1 MWEVITMELDAKFFM
16 HDSDKKALQAL
27 QSIPGFTQ
35 VFKAFM
41 KVWSEKQFRIINM
54 STNLRISNRQMSKY
68 YNMLVPI
75 CAKLGIPVPELYL
88 ELDVN
93 ANAYTAGD
101 TEPFIV
107 ITSGLL
113 ETVPEYLIPTVL
125 AHECGHIVCH
135 HCLYTTMGRVI
146 LSEAINA
153 LGLSELAIMPIQVAF
168 SYWMRCSEL
177 SADRVAAICDG
188 TSDKVAELCMRFAGY
203 DKDIDAEADV
213 EEFMNQAREYLD
225 MVQDSTWNKTME
237 FLIFG
242 EADHPMNAV
251 RAYECVHWCE
261 NTRFRKICR
270 YLDQSKEN
278 ETTAL
283 SMYLQ
288 EIPMTESSKQYIGKN
303 FEEVCQL
310 LKDQGFQNI
319 SISKITQK
327 GMMTKDGEVINIRV
341 DDKDGFDAYEWYSI
355 NASIVIEYYEHE
367 TEEEIAAAHPGQLR
381 TPDSAK
387 HCIGKTYTEVFEE
400 FKAVGFLNIELVE
413 YRKEKKSWLIR
424 NNAVNQISI
433 NGQTQF
439 AKGEWFDQAANIR
452 IVYYA
457 INKDQSAI

>member
-1 MWEVITMELDAKFFM
+1 MALDAKFFM

-54 STNLRISNRQMSKY
+54 STNLRISERQMSKY
-68 YNMLVPI
+68 YDMLLPI
-75 CAKLGIPVPELYL
+75 CTKLGIPVPELYL

-203 DKDIDAEADV
+203 DKDINADANV
-213 EEFMNQAREYLD
+213 EEFMNQAQEYLA

-261 NTRFRKICR
+261 NIRFRKICQ
-270 YLDQSKEN
+270 YLNLPQQND
-278 ETTAL
+278 TVAL

-288 EIPMTESSKQYIGKN
+288 EIPMAESTKQYIGKN
-303 FEEVCQL
+303 VGEVCKRL
-310 LKDQGFQNI
+310 RDQGFQNV
-319 SISKITQK
+319 STYKITQK

-341 DDKDGFDAYEWYSI
+341 DNKDGFDAYEWYSI
-355 NASIVIEYYEHE
+355 NASFVIEYYEHE

-381 TPDSAK
+381 VPDSSK
-387 HCIGKTYTEVFEE
+387 RYIGKQYSEVIMAFKNAGFSNITVEE
-400 FKAVGFLNIELVE
+400 YI
-413 YRKEKKSWLIR
+413 KEKKGWMDKDNSISK
-424 NNAVNQISI
+424 ISI

-439 AKGEWFDQAANIR
+439 SKGEWFGALSDIH
-452 IVYYA
+452 IIYYVFSS
-457 INKDQSAI
+457 NH